1 MTTDQLGAALRD
13 LVDGVEEAVAPPV
26 ADELWA
32 GGRRRRRTA
41 RVVPAVAAACV
52 VALVAVLVLPAGDP
66 RASVPAVQVDSDGI
80 ARLTAYPDVIAK
92 PPFLPETARPG
103 VTAAI
108 VPGPDQLAPVFA
120 VSAGGVVSRVPL
132 PPDESGLLGT
142 PSLSPNGR
150 WVARGPVLTDLVSGA
165 ALPSG
170 ADQARLERAWTPPA
184 EPSWWSPDSRRVF
197 VATIN
202 QGAARSSGLVVG
214 TDGSTTEVPLVA
226 GGVVPIVAGWLDDAT
241 LLVLLDLGPG
251 TSRLEGRTWRVG
263 DDAWRVSD
271 ADVEWSTGDEL
282 EASGDEIVRASLS
295 PDGSRLLVTRSGSD
309 PEPTGLQTT
318 RAMMFD
324 PATGAQLGMPD
335 GDGVVDPAAW
345 PPGSYVE
352 WGGWGCR
359 PAWREGLP
367 VVTDGRVRGFVDTD
381 PNGLVDGRAG
391 LDLVSV
397 SSGYD
402 EPCVAF
408 AGNELRGTPV
418 TNSVALWQER
428 LWTWGVPLLALALLG
443 GALWA
448 WRRHHDE
455 DSWRDPPR
463 WLPAMVTRLF

>member
-1 MTTDQLGAALRD
+1 MVGGVVARLG
-13 LVDGVEEAVAPPV
+13 
-26 ADELWA
+26 
-32 GGRRRRRTA
+32 
-41 RVVPAVAAACV
+41 VVPAVAAACV

-108 VPGPDQLAPVFA
+108 VPGPDQVAPVFA

-165 ALPSG
+165 ALSRQVPTRPGSRGPGRRPRSPRGGRRTPAASSSRPSTKAPRG
-170 ADQARLERAWTPPA
+170 PAVWSSAPTDRPP
-184 EPSWWSPDSRRVF
+184 RC
-197 VATIN
+197 
-202 QGAARSSGLVVG
+202 RSSPEEWYR
-214 TDGSTTEVPLVA
+214 S
-226 GGVVPIVAGWLDDAT
+226 VAGWLDDAT

-295 PDGSRLLVTRSGSD
+295 PDGSRLLVTRSVSD

-324 PATGAQLGMPD
+324 PGHR
-335 GDGVVDPAAW
+335 
-345 PPGSYVE
+345 
-352 WGGWGCR
+352 R
-359 PAWREGLP
+359 PARDAGRRRCRRPRRLGPREATSSGAAGAAVRLGARDLP
-367 VVTDGRVRGFVDTD
+367 VVTDGGVRGFVDTD
-381 PNGLVDGRAG
+381 PNGLVDGR
-391 LDLVSV
+391 
-397 SSGYD
+397 
-402 EPCVAF
+402 
-408 AGNELRGTPV
+408 
-418 TNSVALWQER
+418 
-428 LWTWGVPLLALALLG
+428 
-443 GALWA
+443 
-448 WRRHHDE
+448 RR
-455 DSWRDPPR
+455 P
-463 WLPAMVTRLF
+463 